1 MQGAPV
7 QNRTAR
13 AGARSRPPEV
23 HAQLPTSVVSPQR
36 ECHSGAPPLRE
47 GRLGVSWTALLGLLL
62 VSCVMAM
69 HGLQA
74 SSSPVDAS
82 GVPGI
87 SAEHGLV
94 GHADSGHAD
103 ASYGGSGHGGSHSNG
118 SHDPEHHSGGEICLA
133 LLTLV
138 SFVVLLL
145 AAWRTWRPAFLVPRS
160 TVRPRPRDAGRS
172 PPPLAFRSAVLRL

>member
-1 MQGAPV
+1 MPTPLQFP
-7 QNRTAR
+7 AR
-13 AGARSRPPEV
+13 
-23 HAQLPTSVVSPQR
+23 
-36 ECHSGAPPLRE
+36 
-47 GRLGVSWTALLGLLL
+47 RLGGSWMLLL
-62 VSCVMAM
+62 ALTVICGVMAM

-82 GVPGI
+82 GMPGI

-103 ASYGGSGHGGSHSNG
+103 ASYGGSGHADAGHGGSHSNG

-145 AAWRTWRPAFLVPRS
+145 AAWRTWRPAFLIPRS